1 MKFIFKKISNFL
13 NVFLLFISLAF
24 VLANVNDIPRTNGLI
39 PVDKYIV
46 DESGNLMMN
55 VNIWGHVKKPGQ
67 HLVYNGIDLTAI
79 LSVAGGPLQGA
90 NLNKIKIYRKE
101 LDHNSKLK
109 YEINLNNFILNGDR
123 SEFIEILPNDTIVV
137 EQNRFSYFLSRTN
150 TLTPLLQ
157 ILNIY
162 LQIKN

>member
-1 MKFIFKKISNFL
+1 MNFNFKKILNFL
-13 NVFLLFISLAF
+13 YILLFFISLSF
-24 VLANVNDIPRTNGLI
+24 VVANVNDIPRTNSLI
-39 PVDKYIV
+39 PGDKYIV

-55 VNIWGHVKKPGQ
+55 VNVWGHVKNPGQ
-67 HLVYNGIDLTAI
+67 HLVYNGIDLTTI
-79 LSVAGGPLQGA
+79 LSVCGGPLQGA

-101 LDHNSKLK
+101 LDHYSKLK
-109 YEINLNNFILNGDR
+109 YEINLNDFILNGDR

-150 TLTPLLQ
+150 TLTPILQ